1 MSSEARKVFDIEEQ
15 KAKEIIAAIKASA
28 PVIPLIR
35 EWGRYE
41 KELYNVTVK
50 IEELHK
56 ITDAI
61 AITIEAVEDDSLKEQ
76 LQRELNTRVI
86 NHNVAKIRESE
97 LQDICK
103 NIEKEVISYQKYARI
118 HDWVTLDNLK
128 EALKLEPF
136 EEEKDLFSIMFFIYN
151 RNSVESSKEKEKS
164 FIKDRYSI
172 NKEICS
178 FILQDWNTMLDSLK
192 SNKI

>member
-15 KAKEIIAAIKASA
+15 KAKEIIAAIKAVA

-86 NHNVAKIRESE
+86 NYNVAKIRESE
-97 LQDICK
+97 LQDICN

-118 HDWVTLDNLK
+118 HGWVTLDNLK

-136 EEEKDLFSIMFFIYN
+136 EEDKDLFSIMFFIYN
-151 RNSVESSKEKEKS
+151 RNSMESSKEKEKS

-172 NKEICS
+172 NKQICS

-192 SNKI
+192 SNQI

>member
-1 MSSEARKVFDIEEQ
+1 MNSEARKVFDVEEQ
-15 KAKEIIAAIKASA
+15 KAKEIITAIKAIA

-35 EWGRYE
+35 EWGRFE

-97 LQDICK
+97 LQDICN

-118 HDWVTLDNLK
+118 HGWVTLDNLK